1 MKAECRSL
9 PYECHKQK
17 YDLSDLAGKCSKISA
32 VLRQAKINK
41 VWMPRV
47 ILAMKNL
54 VPNEYETICELTDG
68 IHCEITGAVA
78 GVLEWKRIASSEAGA
93 ISRNDHFLYIIAGI
107 CGATVT
113 RDTNDTGSVSGK
125 RPDGCL
131 LLDGIPVF
139 RLEEKSKDSEL
150 PIAIRELHEK
160 MVSWLPQYG
169 DIPCLIGVAIAGNTL
184 ALYRIDTHLEIKQM
198 TSHFNMAKKEDRIA
212 AVRAALHLGNL
223 MLSFKKLIKPS
234 RLDFLTTIPR
244 AVGGSIHLGTDFVT
258 KRYQNATVRNNVVA
272 VLNMIAQKKIENT
285 IRLRGSVENR
295 RLTLTLIPVGYMR
308 APETQDEM
316 ARVIIKVL
324 EVLHQL
330 HMNGWVHCDL
340 RWENIIFY
348 DGSPLL
354 IDFEFA
360 RAINT
365 KGPKNIKI
373 QDKQMKVR
381 THTLNPKP

>member
-1 MKAECRSL
+1 MKAELRSL
-9 PYECHKQK
+9 SYECYPQE
-17 YDLSDLAGKCSKISA
+17 YDLVDLGGSCSKISA
-32 VLRQAKINK
+32 VLRKAKINK

-54 VPNEYETICELTDG
+54 VPNEYETICELSGG
-68 IHCEITGAVA
+68 IHCEITDAVA

-139 RLEEKSKDSEL
+139 RLEEKSEDSEL
-150 PIAIRELHEK
+150 SNAIRELHEK

-198 TSHFNMAKKEDRIA
+198 TSHFNMAKKADHIA

-223 MLSFKKLIKPS
+223 MLIFKKLIK
-234 RLDFLTTIPR
+234 TIP
-244 AVGGSIHLGTDFVT
+244 S
-258 KRYQNATVRNNVVA
+258 
-272 VLNMIAQKKIENT
+272 
-285 IRLRGSVENR
+285 
-295 RLTLTLIPVGYMR
+295 
-308 APETQDEM
+308 
-316 ARVIIKVL
+316 
-324 EVLHQL
+324 
-330 HMNGWVHCDL
+330 
-340 RWENIIFY
+340 
-348 DGSPLL
+348 
-354 IDFEFA
+354 
-360 RAINT
+360 
-365 KGPKNIKI
+365 
-373 QDKQMKVR
+373 
-381 THTLNPKP
+381 